1 MKKIIYLTAALL
13 LILTSCSPKNDEL
26 VIPDNVVPKDKMT
39 DILVE
44 IQIVE
49 GALIYKRSTGQIYND
64 FRDYYYTFIFD
75 KYDVSQKKFDR
86 SMDFY
91 KENLEVLDKIYEEVL
106 KRLETKKRKVD
117 NS

>member
-1 MKKIIYLTAALL
+1 MKKFFYLTIIIVSVLV
-13 LILTSCSPKNDEL
+13 SCSPKNDEL
-26 VIPDNVVPKDKMT
+26 VIPENVIPQDEMT

-44 IQIVE
+44 VQIVE

-75 KYDVSQKKFDR
+75 KYNITQEKFDR

-106 KRLETKKRKVD
+106 KRLEAKKREID